1 MGELLKYK
9 KIIYI
14 AVLILLGLVAYNYLF
29 KPEINLDPVTS
40 ESVASS
46 SELAVDREILTLL
59 GDLHSLVLDNSI
71 FSSAVFKSLEDFSLP
86 VEDEPKGRNNP
97 FAPIGVNI
105 APSEPAKGEESQ
117 NTPPAAK
124 STFPEDFV
132 EEDIVF

>member
-14 AVLILLGLVAYNYLF
+14 AVLILVGLVAYNYFF
-29 KPEINLDPVTS
+29 KPEINVDPVTS
-40 ESVASS
+40 EGVSPAG
-46 SELAVDREILTLL
+46 ELAVDKEILTLL

-71 FSSAVFKSLEDFSLP
+71 FNSSAFKSLEDFSLP
-86 VEDEPKGRNNP
+86 VEDEPKGRSNP

-105 APSEPAKGEESQ
+105 APPEPAKGGESQ
-117 NTPPAAK
+117 TAPPAK
-124 STFPEDFV
+124 GTFPEDFL